1 MLVSLKDTVRQRLE
15 VTANRTFGFDQK
27 CNAKQVVVIVN
38 YHCQHLICRCLASLE
53 ALGTLVSFCG
63 FHDYTTLVKL
73 PGAVIVFGI
82 IRRQPKL
89 VRAFFRGY

>member
-1 MLVSLKDTVRQRLE
+1 M
-15 VTANRTFGFDQK
+15 
-27 CNAKQVVVIVN
+27 IVN

-89 VRAFFRGY
+89 VRAFFRGYWDGLCDMSTDNQAEAFALYRF